1 MGLHPMIGLESHKT
15 KPALIEALVPQPPA
29 LRVEESLVPSVEP
42 LPPPAG
48 TLAAWLPLLYML
60 AITAAEL
67 AFIEFYCHWHGAQF
81 LLPNPFDLYSPQ
93 NVARL
98 SKITFV
104 SGSPPTTMDF
114 TAEILMWASL
124 GVWSQRIASMNARYR
139 RHVPNPPHD
148 LAEYIGILGCHTSI
162 AAAVM
167 IVLKL
172 SGFKIFGISLDSF
185 EATAGTAFI
194 LGYFGKQTEQ
204 LLLRLRDTLLSRKA
218 ISSLGSQNNHR
229 ADIDH

>member
-1 MGLHPMIGLESHKT
+1 MIELETHKPKT
-15 KPALIEALVPQPPA
+15 VRIEALVPQAGP
-29 LRVEESLVPSVEP
+29 LVREHVIPP
-42 LPPPAG
+42 LPEPIVQPMG
-48 TLAAWLPLLYML
+48 RLAAWLPLAYII
-60 AITAAEL
+60 AITSAEL
-67 AFIEFYCHWHGAQF
+67 IFLECYCHWHGAQF
-81 LLPNPFDLYSPQ
+81 LLPNPFNLYSPH
-93 NVARL
+93 NIAAL
-98 SKITFV
+98 SKISFV

-124 GVWSQRIASMNARYR
+124 GVWSQRISGMTVRYQ

-172 SGFKIFGISLDSF
+172 SGFKIFGLSLDSF

-204 LLLRLRDTLLSRKA
+204 LLTRMRDQLLGRKN
-218 ISSLGSQNNHR
+218 LPKNGSQSSDH
-229 ADIDH
+229 ADSGA

>member
-1 MGLHPMIGLESHKT
+1 VDLPNMIELETHKP
-15 KPALIEALVPQPPA
+15 KPARIEALMPQVAPISREVEAEPEAIAPPA
-29 LRVEESLVPSVEP
+29 ARFAS
-42 LPPPAG
+42 
-48 TLAAWLPLLYML
+48 WLPLLYML

-67 AFIEFYCHWHGAQF
+67 TFIELYCHWHSAQ
-81 LLPNPFDLYSPQ
+81 LLFPNPFDLYSPQ
-93 NVARL
+93 NISRL

-104 SGSPPTTMDF
+104 SGSPPSTMDF

-124 GVWSQRIASMNARYR
+124 GVWSQRISGMTARYQK
-139 RHVPNPPHD
+139 HVPNPPHD

-172 SGFKIFGISLDSF
+172 SGFKMFGISLDSF

-204 LLLRLRDTLLSRKA
+204 LLTRLRDQLLGPKNLPRN
-218 ISSLGSQNNHR
+218 GSNSDRR
-229 ADIDH
+229 ADSDH

>member
-1 MGLHPMIGLESHKT
+1 MIELETHKLN
-15 KPALIEALVPQPPA
+15 ARIEALLPQA
-29 LRVEESLVPSVEP
+29 ASLLRDHSLPTQPEP
-42 LPPPAG
+42 VVHLLRG
-48 TLAAWLPLLYML
+48 LSAWLPLAYIL

-67 AFIEFYCHWHGAQF
+67 AFIECYCHWHGAQF
-81 LLPNPFDLYSPQ
+81 LLPNPFNLYSPH
-93 NVARL
+93 NIATL
-98 SKITFV
+98 SKLSFV

-124 GVWSQRIASMNARYR
+124 GVWSQRISGMTVRYQ

-172 SGFKIFGISLDSF
+172 SGFKIFGLSLDSF

-204 LLLRLRDTLLSRKA
+204 LLTRMRDQLLGRKN
-218 ISSLGSQNNHR
+218 LPKDGSQSSDH
-229 ADIDH
+229 ADSGA